1 METVF
6 HDFHSWNLELG
17 SERRSVTRLNREG
30 SGIVYMKEKLA
41 VDESI
46 TFTVAAV
53 DPEYD
58 GQFDAISLKVGITTC
73 DPDVVTNFPFHVIEP
88 CQPSHDC
95 EGKTVT
101 MNVKSAFLNNSVI
114 RLERRVRGSLKVFV
128 DDELEFSLLDPND
141 SFFPFSTRSAYPL
154 LVLSGSVSK
163 IRVTSRSVLENEDVV
178 SSPVPELVL
187 NNKRD
192 ACCVVCLD
200 KSISFMAVPC
210 NHAVYCDEDAG
221 RQKEKL
227 CPICRKGV
235 TNFVRIYL
243 P

>member
-6 HDFHSWNLELG
+6 HDVHSWNLELG
-17 SERRSVTRLNREG
+17 SGRRSVTRNNREG
-30 SGIVYMKEKLA
+30 SGIVYVKEKLA

-46 TFTVAAV
+46 TFTVEAV

-73 DPDVVTNFPFHVIEP
+73 DPDIVTNFPFHVIEP

-95 EGKTVT
+95 EGQTVT
-101 MNVKSAFLNNSVI
+101 MSLKSAFLINSVI
-114 RLERRVRGSLKVFV
+114 RMERRGRGSLKVFV
-128 DDELEFSLLDPND
+128 DDELEFSLFDPND
-141 SFFPFSTRSAYPL
+141 SFFPFSSRSAYPL
-154 LVLSGSVSK
+154 LILSGSVSK
-163 IRVTSRSVLENEDVV
+163 IRVTDRSVVESEEMV
-178 SSPVPELVL
+178 SSPVPELVI
-187 NNKRD
+187 NKRD

-210 NHAVYCDEDAG
+210 NHAVYCDEDAV

-235 TNFVRIYL
+235 TSFVRIYL